1 MTQEN
6 LNQNN
11 LLTERIL
18 NVLFIVILIFIPHL
32 HVVKLFTTNAI
43 FYGWLE
49 YLYIIATPLV
59 ILKTLTKSDR
69 FTRDLFILVVPI
81 FLFSL
86 LSINLNE
93 IQLSIR
99 GLTTFFGAFFLASH
113 FPNFLHQ
120 VSKPNSRF
128 DFFLVFLIFN
138 YLFVSLWLLLEARL
152 NLTGLFHGDLLEEW
166 SFTRGSTRRAFYAFD
181 SPMVAGTWM
190 WFIGSLFTVYFSE
203 VTEKKRLKFLCYLT
217 GCLCM
222 LSVIVTLSRGPW
234 ALVAITLGL
243 LGLKALLSNRI
254 DLTKLVILTFTIV
267 ILLFT
272 FFQVATTQL
281 VDSILIYIRDFADP
295 NESANKIRINK
306 WILGFDKM
314 FQNLPYGAGLDTIVG
329 QAAAGRIQH
338 ENTYF
343 TSINNLG
350 LIGLFMSIILIPYF
364 LFSIFASF
372 SNTCLKR
379 ISTPIT
385 ILAFIT
391 TTPVLLYS
399 FMFPMTSNRISSLVF
414 YLVFFAGFSALYRI
428 CPAPNKD

>member
-152 NLTGLFHGDLLEEW
+152 
-166 SFTRGSTRRAFYAFD
+166 
-181 SPMVAGTWM
+181 
-190 WFIGSLFTVYFSE
+190 
-203 VTEKKRLKFLCYLT
+203 K
-217 GCLCM
+217 
-222 LSVIVTLSRGPW
+222 
-234 ALVAITLGL
+234 
-243 LGLKALLSNRI
+243 
-254 DLTKLVILTFTIV
+254 
-267 ILLFT
+267 
-272 FFQVATTQL
+272 
-281 VDSILIYIRDFADP
+281 
-295 NESANKIRINK
+295 
-306 WILGFDKM
+306 
-314 FQNLPYGAGLDTIVG
+314 
-329 QAAAGRIQH
+329 
-338 ENTYF
+338 
-343 TSINNLG
+343 
-350 LIGLFMSIILIPYF
+350 
-364 LFSIFASF
+364 
-372 SNTCLKR
+372 
-379 ISTPIT
+379 
-385 ILAFIT
+385 
-391 TTPVLLYS
+391 
-399 FMFPMTSNRISSLVF
+399 
-414 YLVFFAGFSALYRI
+414 
-428 CPAPNKD
+428 